1 MVHVGVGEK
10 EVCIQQIPLIE
21 HDLFTQQAY
30 ARTRI
35 DNDTLPSTGNLK
47 AGGIPPV
54 LYSTWTGTGNTAPRP
69 PKFEAKISG
78 IRHWKLGIKYSE
90 FGHFWQP
97 PIFYDTVTQSHH
109 NQSSC
114 QDHPDRSSK
123 FCRPPNRI
131 VHWQPAHYQI
141 LR

>member
-10 EVCIQQIPLIE
+10 EVRIQQIPLIE
-21 HDLFTQQAY
+21 HDLFAQQTY

-54 LYSTWTGTGNTAPRP
+54 LYSTRTGTGNAAPCT

-78 IRHWKLGIKYSE
+78 IRHRKLRSEYS
-90 FGHFWQP
+90 
-97 PIFYDTVTQSHH
+97 
-109 NQSSC
+109 
-114 QDHPDRSSK
+114 
-123 FCRPPNRI
+123 
-131 VHWQPAHYQI
+131 
-141 LR
+141 